1 MRVGLLVELRK
12 NFFMT
17 GEVGEIEL
25 LDFSEDE
32 VLYDNYEITKHYNLQ
47 VEADFNKDMTKLQA
61 SCYVELPD
69 DEMLVE
75 QLKNNLSQAD
85 SIMFEQVIDFVEDYG
100 RDCPEVFAKPLEKWR
115 IKFYE

>member
-1 MRVGLLVELRK
+1 MLVELRK

-17 GEVGEIEL
+17 GEVGDIEL

-32 VLYDNYEITKHYNLQ
+32 MLYDDYEITKHYNLQ
-47 VEADFNKDMTKLQA
+47 VEADFNEDMTKLQA

-69 DEMLVE
+69 DEILVE

-85 SIMFEQVIDFVEDYG
+85 SIMFEQMINFVEDYG

>member
-1 MRVGLLVELRK
+1 
-12 NFFMT
+12 MT

-32 VLYDNYEITKHYNLQ
+32 VLYDDYEITKHYNLQ
-47 VEADFNKDMTKLQA
+47 AEADFNEDMTKLQA
-61 SCYVELPD
+61 SCYVELLD
-69 DEMLVE
+69 NEMLVE

-115 IKFYE
+115 VKFYE

>member
-1 MRVGLLVELRK
+1 MLVELRK

-17 GEVGEIEL
+17 GEVGDIEL

-47 VEADFNKDMTKLQA
+47 VEADFNEDMTKLQA

-85 SIMFEQVIDFVEDYG
+85 SIMFEQMINFVEDYG